1 MCQLCFYIVHVIM
14 LPHQEILKLV
24 FKFLMFYFI
33 FYVINFYTCTMYFQ
47 VFTTSSLNLQGR
59 SALDATELA
68 YARQVGLTV
77 NTVSI

>member
-1 MCQLCFYIVHVIM
+1 MFPVLTDLAANF
-14 LPHQEILKLV
+14 LLQETLQFV
-24 FKFLMFYFI
+24 FKLLRFYFI
-33 FYVINFYTCTMYFQ
+33 LYFISFYTCTIYFQ

-77 NTVSI
+77 NKHLKIN